1 VVEFAQ
7 FCAGFFGSQQMR
19 CTCGAALEFLG
30 RDDVTVEP
38 GAKHFD
44 APLFLGV
51 PARCALLG

>member
-1 VVEFAQ
+1 MVEFAQ
-7 FCAGFFGSQQMR
+7 LCAGFFGGQQMR
-19 CTCGAALEFLG
+19 CACGAALEFLG

-51 PARCALLG
+51 FPRRELLA